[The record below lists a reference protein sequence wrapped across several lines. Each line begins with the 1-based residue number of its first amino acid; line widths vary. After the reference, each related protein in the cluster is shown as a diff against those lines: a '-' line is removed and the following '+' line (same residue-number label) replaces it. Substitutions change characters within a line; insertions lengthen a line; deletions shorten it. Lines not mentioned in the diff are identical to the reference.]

1 MKETLCI
8 DQESLK
14 KFNFKNSF
22 DNEGDKDVYIRQIEE
37 MIRQRE
43 RQNAEMAII
52 IAGMKRQ
59 LNNED
64 ARSIHSQ
71 VGENDIPAEGWDF
84 FEDESNEDKRE
95 GEK

>member
-1 MKETLCI
+1 
-8 DQESLK
+8 
-14 KFNFKNSF
+14 
-22 DNEGDKDVYIRQIEE
+22 

-59 LNNED
+59 INNED

-71 VGENDIPAEGWDF
+71 VGENDIPTEGWDF
-84 FEDESNEDKRE
+84 F
-95 GEK
+95 